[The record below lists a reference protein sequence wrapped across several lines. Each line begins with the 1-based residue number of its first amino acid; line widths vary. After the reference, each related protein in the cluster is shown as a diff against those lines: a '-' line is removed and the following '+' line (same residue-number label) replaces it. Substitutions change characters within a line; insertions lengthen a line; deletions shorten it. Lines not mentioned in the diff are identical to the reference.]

1 MYESLP
7 ETRSDLTYEERPREV
22 GPFSL
27 EKRRMWGHLTVASQ
41 YLRGVDEQEGEQP
54 ASPGVHFLLRAMVRF
69 GTCVQ
74 LTEWFCHSTGRG
86 WAAI

>member
-7 ETRSDLTYEERPREV
+7 ETRSDLTYEERPREP
-22 GPFSL
+22 GLLSL
-27 EKRRMWGHLTVASQ
+27 EKRRMWGLTVASQ

-54 ASPGVHFLLRAMVRF
+54 ASPGVHFLLRAIVRF